1 MSCLLYSEPLAA
13 AAQCEQRNACLV
25 DPTAGNLPTYN
36 TFNASPS
43 STILPKLSN
52 MSVERDRQLWSM
64 CAGPL
69 LQQKRRGPKG
79 CKRPGEYWV
88 QKGSFKHELMFAL
101 LLSINRSQATASVHA
116 CSQYH
121 MRALMKGGSCHG
133 QRMALCWRTPAFAYR
148 LHTPCMIM
156 NFEIHHSGS
165 RLLSVCFSFVVVPSL
180 AVLVRPRSHDISG
193 HMQTLDRTY
202 SRERLLNCRPRSL
215 HMNFVA

>member
-25 DPTAGNLPTYN
+25 DPKAGNLPTYN

-88 QKGSFKHELMFAL
+88 QKGSFKHELIVCASAIHKPITGNCECPRLFAVSHASAHERWKL
-101 LLSINRSQATASVHA
+101 PWATDGFVLAN
-116 CSQYH
+116 
-121 MRALMKGGSCHG
+121 
-133 QRMALCWRTPAFAYR
+133 T
-148 LHTPCMIM
+148 
-156 NFEIHHSGS
+156 
-165 RLLSVCFSFVVVPSL
+165 SFCIPFTY
-180 AVLVRPRSHDISG
+180 
-193 HMQTLDRTY
+193 TLYDH
-202 SRERLLNCRPRSL
+202 EL
-215 HMNFVA
+215 